1 MRNTDRRKICELA
14 QMVKNGIDL
23 VDRMEAVGGLAAITE
38 YLRTIGEITQEEYD
52 STKENLMAL
61 DSEIRA
67 LVGLKMSAGGIR

>member
-1 MRNTDRRKICELA
+1 MKNIDRRKIYELA
-14 QMVKNGIDL
+14 QIVKYGTDL
-23 VDRMEAVGGLAAITE
+23 VDRMEAIGGLATITE

-52 STKENLMAL
+52 LTKDNLIAL